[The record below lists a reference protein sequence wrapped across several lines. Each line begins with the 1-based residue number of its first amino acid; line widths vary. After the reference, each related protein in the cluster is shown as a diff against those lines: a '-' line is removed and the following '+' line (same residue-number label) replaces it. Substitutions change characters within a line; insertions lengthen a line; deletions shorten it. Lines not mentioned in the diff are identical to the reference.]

1 MTKENIIF
9 KAKGSDILRFCAM
22 ADVVEQDILIEM
34 SKHGMTFRAVDPSHV
49 AMLEVELG
57 RITGNQKT
65 TKFGIQ
71 VRDLKESAEKSENII
86 IQWAKDGKNI
96 IIKAD
101 KWETKL
107 KPLDESTLY
116 PPSLPDV
123 NPLHAKTVHTSTI
136 DFKLGCDRLSKMGDL
151 CTFTLDRTLTGEVT
165 HGNTSSRRFDFSNSL
180 NKRSHPTNLKKKT
193 SSQYSLTYLSSLAKK
208 LKVGKDATMLS
219 WTVKQDNYPLCIRGV
234 EGRMSWTYF
243 LAPRIEDGGV

>member
-1 MTKENIIF
+1 MTKQNIVF
-9 KAKGSDILRFCAM
+9 KAKGSEILRFCAI
-22 ADVVEQDILIEM
+22 ADVVESDILIEM
-34 SKHGMTFRAVDPSHV
+34 GRHGLRFRAVDPSHV
-49 AMLEVELG
+49 AMIEVDLG
-57 RITGNQKT
+57 RITGNHKT

-71 VRDLKESAEKSENII
+71 VRDLKESAEKSEDIT
-86 IQWAKDGKNI
+86 IQWAKDGKDI

-101 KWETKL
+101 KWETTL
-107 KPLDESTLY
+107 KPLPEDTLY
-116 PPSLPDV
+116 PPSVPDV

-151 CTFTLDRTLTGEVT
+151 CTFTLDRTLTGEVKT
-165 HGNTSSRRFDFSNSL
+165 TYSSRRFDFSNSL

-219 WTVKQDNYPLCIRGV
+219 WTVSKDNYPLTIRGK
-234 EGRMSWTYF
+234 EGRMTWTYF
-243 LAPRIEDGGV
+243 LAPRMENN

>member
-1 MTKENIIF
+1 MTKENIVF
-9 KAKGSDILRFCAM
+9 KAKGSEILRFCAM
-22 ADVVEQDILIEM
+22 ADVVVEDILIEM
-34 SKHGMTFRAVDPSHV
+34 GKDGMTFRAVDPSHV
-49 AMLEVELG
+49 AMIEVDLG
-57 RITGNQKT
+57 RITGHHKT

-71 VRDLKESAEKSENII
+71 VRDLKESAEKSEDIS
-86 IQWAKDGKNI
+86 IQWSKDGKDI

-107 KPLDESTLY
+107 KPLREDSLY

-123 NPLHAKTVHTSTI
+123 NPLHTKTVHTSTI

-151 CTFTLDRTLTGEVT
+151 CTFTLDRTLTGNVT
-165 HGNTSSRRFDFSNSL
+165 SNVRSRRFDFSNSL

-193 SSQYSLTYLSSLAKK
+193 SAQYSLTYLSNLAKK

-219 WTVKQDNYPLCIRGV
+219 WTVKEDNYPLTIRGK
-234 EGRMSWTYF
+234 EGRMTWTYF
-243 LAPRIEDGGV
+243 LAPRIE

>member
-1 MTKENIIF
+1 MTKQNIIF
-9 KAKGSDILRFCAM
+9 KAKGSEILRFCAL

-34 SKHGMTFRAVDPSHV
+34 GKDGVRFRAVAPSHA
-49 AMLEVELG
+49 AMIEVELG
-57 RITGNQKT
+57 RITGNHRT
-65 TKFGIQ
+65 TKFGIE

-86 IQWAKDGKNI
+86 IKWAKDGQNI

-107 KPLDESTLY
+107 RPLPEETLY

-136 DFKLGCDRLSKMGDL
+136 DFKLGCDRLSKISDL
-151 CTFTLDRTLTGEVT
+151 CTLTLDKSLTGEVKAGKT
-165 HGNTSSRRFDFSNSL
+165 RSRRFDFSNSL
-180 NKRSHPTNLKKKT
+180 NKQVYKSNLKKKT
-193 SSQYSLTYLSSLAKK
+193 SSQYSLTYLSNFAKK
-208 LKVGKDATMLS
+208 LKVGKDAHMVS
-219 WTVKQDNYPLCIRGV
+219 FTVNQNDYPVCIRGK

-243 LAPRIEDGGV
+243 LAPRIENN